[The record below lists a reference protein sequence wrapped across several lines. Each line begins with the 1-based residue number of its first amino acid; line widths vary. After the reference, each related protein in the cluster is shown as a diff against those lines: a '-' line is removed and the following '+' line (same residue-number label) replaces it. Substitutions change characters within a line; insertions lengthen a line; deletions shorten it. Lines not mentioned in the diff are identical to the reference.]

1 MKKQYVNFVSILL
14 VTLCLAFTAC
24 NQGMLAGGETG
35 TVRVVIGGG
44 ASARS
49 INPSNGLP
57 VFDDTNTK
65 ITVTDED
72 GNQLAQGT
80 TSVTLKV
87 GINRKIT
94 VEATITTPIGIWRG
108 SVEHTV
114 TAGTNTVAVKL
125 SKAPKGFANLLVS
138 ITGKHHSGSNIVS
151 LSTQNGKKL
160 LDGILIGTKPRTARD
175 RIGRLYVL
183 YDDISSV
190 RHLKRFDVEG
200 NEDTSFPSSGLSG
213 AVASTTDIAVDIK
226 TDTLFFVNRMPA
238 GWTLY
243 FTNKENAFNLKG
255 PFPIPIP
262 SGYTADTIQAIAA
275 YNGMVY
281 LALATNAS
289 PQLRLLLAYE
299 AALSGS
305 TLTLTHKATQ
315 ELSKLRTDSAFG
327 NNHTDCTGLFAD
339 ESGVYC
345 LLAENAT
352 RWASESYAVGKLIR
366 YDYSGGTLTK
376 KTEQGLN
383 PAASGSDRP
392 IPFDDRYFFYPTGF
406 IGSDENNI
414 YIADDGFGI
423 QYKNENWHIMN
434 NRNRI
439 AAFNRKTDSLSFS
452 EAGVT
457 WYEQKPEYKLPN
469 TKILLWGKSY
479 GSIQYWTSADGTEA
493 FSPSNKLFEF
503 ASGKNP
509 TDIFCYDQDGNLYIL
524 WKESSGYNVRRF
536 ALKEDGSYDTQ
547 SVDLNNSFGSH
558 PISAIAV
565 DISDGQNYLYYT
577 YEDGPN
583 KHIQRYRWNGSSFST
598 ATQDSM
604 YGVHISS
611 TSNKIFFTALA
622 ANKDGV
628 FVGVKEKYQE
638 GGVNKYRLKVQ
649 KYAKTG
655 SLTAPD
661 SEITLV
667 DNAVSYTDVADP
679 PNPIPDPTSGSS
691 PNSPC
696 NQYQETINGLQIANG
711 MLYGISSKLHRKWL
725 LNAASMYSP
734 DVFKHSSI
742 LYTIGTTAET
752 LPNRPLATKEKP
764 VDDTNKVGYGFYRFI
779 AVKYDEAER
788 IRLIIA
794 SDSAW
799 GKNGR
804 GSPLPADGNNTDN
817 IVEFNLKDMLFGE
830 VKQSEDVFSKTFN
843 DSGFTWQ

>member
-1 MKKQYVNFVSILL
+1 MKGIGFKIIIVSA
-14 VTLCLAFTAC
+14 VFCAVFTAC
-24 NQGMLAGGETG
+24 NFNINGGKELAEVRVGSAGPQRAADPLTGLPIFDGNNTTITITDASGRMLGEGPIPFSAEVTIG
-35 TVRVVIGGG
+35 VEIVVKATVRT
-44 ASARS
+44 ASGTWS
-49 INPSNGLP
+49 K
-57 VFDDTNTK
+57 TK
-65 ITVTDED
+65 
-72 GNQLAQGT
+72 
-80 TSVTLKV
+80 SHKV
-87 GINRKIT
+87 KPGVNDIDL
-94 VEATITTPIGIWRG
+94 E
-108 SVEHTV
+108 
-114 TAGTNTVAVKL
+114 L
-125 SKAPKGFANLLVS
+125 SKTPKVAANLLFS
-138 ITGKHHSGSNIVS
+138 ITGKHPSGSNIVS

-160 LDGILIGTKPRTARD
+160 LDGILIGKKPVTVRD
-175 RIGRLYVL
+175 KVGRIYVL
-183 YDDISSV
+183 YEDTSST
-190 RHLKRFDVEG
+190 HLKRFDVEG

-638 GGVNKYRLKVQ
+638 GGGNKYRLKVQ